1 MVPRSKS
8 QTSVHLPPSNL
19 LEARVWLG
27 LRKEGKQQVVFAR
40 LGISRS
46 LLMVSFGNLITR
58 SHIHIHFPSTDPE
71 VRPLV
76 SPPRRRRTTNARFLT
91 MKSLRRSLNSDKSNH
106 NNSQQHSVT
115 GPLPTPLS
123 APIMGGYGDSS
134 LSRPSVKVAPPQK
147 VIKATHSYQSTVP
160 QILSYQKG
168 DFYYVTD
175 EYPGDAVH
183 PEGWYAAL
191 SELLL
196 RG

>member
-1 MVPRSKS
+1 
-8 QTSVHLPPSNL
+8 
-19 LEARVWLG
+19 
-27 LRKEGKQQVVFAR
+27 
-40 LGISRS
+40 
-46 LLMVSFGNLITR
+46 
-58 SHIHIHFPSTDPE
+58 
-71 VRPLV
+71 
-76 SPPRRRRTTNARFLT
+76 
-91 MKSLRRSLNSDKSNH
+91 MKSLRRSLNSDKSNSH
-106 NNSQQHSVT
+106 KDSSSHSVT

-175 EYPGDAVH
+175 EYPGDNVH

-191 SELLL
+191 SELCKPISVPSRDGVSVSATMRADPRLFAFTKTL
-196 RG
+196 